1 MVFREVWGGG
11 REEETGGKSLGGLGG
26 GKEKMGGDVGK
37 KGLGREGKKLGKIW
51 GFGGKKCFLGG
62 FGVGE
67 EKRKWG
73 GKFGVSVS
81 PYWLPLTPN
90 S

>member
-1 MVFREVWGGG
+1 MVFRVFLGGG

-26 GKEKMGGDVGK
+26 GKEKTGGRCWK
-37 KGLGREGKKLGKIW
+37 KGFGEKNEKIGKNLGFW
-51 GFGGKKCFLGG
+51 GEKWFLGG

-73 GKFGVSVS
+73 GSLGSLCPHIGS
-81 PYWLPLTPN
+81 H
-90 S
+90 

>member
-1 MVFREVWGGG
+1 M
-11 REEETGGKSLGGLGG
+11 GGLGG
-26 GKEKMGGDVGK
+26 GKEKMGGKWVK
-37 KGLGREGKKLGKIW
+37 KGFGERREKIGKNLGFWGEKMVFRGVWGGGRE
-51 GFGGKKCFLGG
+51 
-62 FGVGE
+62 E
-67 EKRKWG
+67 EMG